1 MLAGFETTSTFLAY
15 STYILA
21 TRSDIQNKLQI
32 EIDENW
38 KEDEEL
44 DYDKIAEMQY
54 MDLFVREVLRMYRS
68 SGRASTRLCN
78 KATTVCG
85 HQIDEGSVILPDV
98 PSIHYNVDLWGPDDP
113 NLFVPERHNTKR
125 HPLAY
130 MPFGIGPRNCVGMRF
145 ALMELKMCLTR
156 VLHTY
161 NILPGQKLEI
171 GMNRREAF
179 IVTPEAI
186 FIRLEKREN

>member
-1 MLAGFETTSTFLAY
+1 MSSGIAHS
-15 STYILA
+15 
-21 TRSDIQNKLQI
+21 NKLQI

-78 KATTVCG
+78 KAATVCG

-113 NLFVPERHNTKR
+113 NLFVPERHNIKR

-171 GMNRREAF
+171 GMHRREAF